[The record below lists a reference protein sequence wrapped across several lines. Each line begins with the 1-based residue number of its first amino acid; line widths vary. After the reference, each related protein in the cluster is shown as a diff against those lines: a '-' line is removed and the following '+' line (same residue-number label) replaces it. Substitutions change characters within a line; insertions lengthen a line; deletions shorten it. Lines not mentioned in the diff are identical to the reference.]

1 MSEKY
6 IETLNLPSIVKAIT
20 PHVNINISNRY
31 MSVKGAFGMG
41 SFGFMTWSGYCLCV
55 KKPWHRQLMAAVG
68 FGVVYVALDYKDS
81 KINAKTP
88 TKNSSGDDKND
99 GTPVSNMPQSVT
111 SKPFELK
118 TFSQLN
124 DETTGNPDVC
134 FVEGFVAIG
143 LVNWLLG
150 GAGVGKSI
158 FMVQIAV
165 AVSSGTRIEFLPEDR
180 HTPRKTQVVFYRIE
194 VFDNEYSG
202 KYGDGEILDESGIKW
217 RNRNDLSA
225 LNYQGLVDDLKQMVE
240 TISEDTLVCI
250 DPVTKLPD
258 FDAGKFAEEAEI
270 LMNRAKEKGF
280 CLTFLC
286 SAHLDE
292 KEPWKSVTTVDIRGG
307 DRLIQTAGSAFAI
320 RKEKTDETSRYL
332 KRLKPPKGYAGDD
345 NVLVCK
351 LVSGDNYP
359 HAEYVG
365 HKSEAEALPLK
376 PKAESKSSG
385 RKSGVKPKD
394 SGRGPNIVW
403 SEEMNGKLKELHG
416 DGNNDKQ
423 IAEAMTKQFGS
434 QLPVSK
440 LHGEQI
446 NRKLIELGLRPPK
459 TVKPRGS
466 KK

>member
-1 MSEKY
+1 MV
-6 IETLNLPSIVKAIT
+6 NLSGIVKTIM
-20 PHVNINISNRY
+20 PHVGASVNLNISNRY

-81 KINAKTP
+81 KINAKTT

-99 GTPVSNMPQSVT
+99 GTPVSNMPQSVN
-111 SKPFELK
+111 SKPYELE

-124 DETTGNPDVC
+124 GDLPRNPDMW

-165 AVSSGTRIEFLPEDR
+165 AVSSGTRIDFLPEDR
-180 HTPRKTQVVFYRIE
+180 HIPRKTQVVFYRIE
-194 VFDNEYSG
+194 EFDNEYSG
-202 KYGDGEILDESGIKW
+202 KYGNGEILERSGIKW
-217 RNRNDLSA
+217 RNRNKLSA

-332 KRLKPPKGYAGDD
+332 KSLKPPKGYAGED

-376 PKAESKSSG
+376 PKAESKSTG

-394 SGRGPNIVW
+394 SGRGPNIDW
-403 SEEMNGKLKELHG
+403 TEEMLEKLKELHG
-416 DGNNDKQ
+416 DGNNDNQ
-423 IAEAMTKQFGS
+423 IAKVMTKQFGS

-440 LHGEQI
+440 LHGKQI
-446 NRKLIELGLRPPK
+446 DRKLEELGLRPPK
-459 TVKPRGS
+459 TVKPGGE

>member
-1 MSEKY
+1 MKDNFFEMV
-6 IETLNLPSIVKAIT
+6 NLPSIVKAIT

-68 FGVVYVALDYKDS
+68 FGVVYEALDYKDS

-118 TFSQLN
+118 TYSQLN
-124 DETTGNPDVC
+124 DTPPRNSDVW
-134 FVEGFVAIG
+134 FVQGFVAIG

-165 AVSSGTRIEFLPEDR
+165 AVSSGTRIEFLPEDS
-180 HTPRKTQVVFYRIE
+180 HIPRKTQVVFYRIE
-194 VFDNEYSG
+194 VFNNEYSC
-202 KYGDGEILDESGIKW
+202 KYGNGETLEKSGIRW
-217 RNRNDLSA
+217 RDRNELSA
-225 LNYQGLVDDLKQMVE
+225 LNYQGLVDDLKQMIE
-240 TISEDTLVCI
+240 ALSEDTLVCI

-258 FDAGKFAEEAEI
+258 FDAGKFAEEAEK

-280 CLTFLC
+280 RLTFFC

-292 KEPWKSVTTVDIRGG
+292 KEPWKSVTTVDVRGG

-332 KRLKPPKGYAGDD
+332 KRLKPPKGYADDD

-351 LVSGDNYP
+351 LVSGNKYP
-359 HAEYVG
+359 HAEYVV

-376 PKAESKSSG
+376 PKAEGEKSAKETTSEAATPK
-385 RKSGVKPKD
+385 RK
-394 SGRGPNIVW
+394 PNIVW
-403 SEEMNGKLKELHG
+403 SEEMNGKLKELHA
-416 DGNNDKQ
+416 NSMNDSQ
-423 IAEAMTKQFGS
+423 IAKTMNEEYGYALSSTQIDR
-434 QLPVSK
+434 QLIK
-440 LHGEQI
+440 C
-446 NRKLIELGLRPPK
+446 GLRPPK
-459 TVKPRGS
+459 PGG
-466 KK
+466 KKK